1 MKKIA
6 SLLVALTLV
15 LTAVSAMAETVTF
28 TVGFDPDYPPYS
40 YMGDDGAYTGFDLE
54 MAQAVCDILGWEYT
68 EYPVNW
74 DTKDLELNAGAC
86 DCIWS
91 GFTINGRE
99 DEYTWSFPYVD
110 NSQVILT
117 TPDSGIVTEAD
128 LSGMLVGVQ
137 IATSAQELLES
148 EDEGGLKALADTFA
162 GVQVFDSYVTAA
174 AELKAG
180 SVDALII
187 DIGVAKF
194 YVNSEPDNYA
204 IGDSV
209 ASEQYGIGFRLGDT
223 DLCAQV
229 EDAVMQLVNDG
240 TYQTLAEKY
249 GLEDFIC
256 LEPSAE

>member
-1 MKKIA
+1 MKKIV
-6 SLLVALTLV
+6 SILVALTL
-15 LTAVSAMAETVTF
+15 LLGAMGAMAETYTF

-54 MAQAVCDILGWEYT
+54 MAKAVCEKLGWEYA

-86 DCIWS
+86 ECIWS

-99 DEYTWSFPYVD
+99 AEYTWSFPYVD

-117 TPDSGIVTEAD
+117 APDSGIATQAD
-128 LSGMLVGVQ
+128 LAGKLVGVQ

-148 EDEGGLKALADTFA
+148 EEEGGLKPLADTFA
-162 GVQVFDSYVTAA
+162 STQVFDSYVTAA

-194 YVNSEPDNYA
+194 YVDSEPDNYA
-204 IGDSV
+204 IGEAV
-209 ASEQYGIGFRLGDT
+209 ASEQYGVGFRIGEEELRD
-223 DLCAQV
+223 QV
-229 EDAVMQLVNDG
+229 EDAIMQLVSDG
-240 TYQTLAEKY
+240 TYQALAEKY

-256 LEPSAE
+256 LVAE

>member
-1 MKKIA
+1 MKKIV
-6 SLLVALTLV
+6 SFLVVAMLMLG
-15 LTAVSAMAETVTF
+15 TAGAMAETF
-28 TVGFDPDYPPYS
+28 TVGFDPNYPPYS

-54 MAQAVCDILGWEYT
+54 MAKAVCDVLGLEYA

-74 DTKDLELNAGAC
+74 DTKDLELYAGAC

-99 DEYTWSFPYVD
+99 SEYAWSFPYVD

-117 TPDSGIVTEAD
+117 TPDSGITSEAD
-128 LSGMLVGVQ
+128 LAGKLVGVQ

-148 EDEGGLKALADTFA
+148 EEEGGLKALADTFA
-162 GVQVFDSYVTAA
+162 TTQVFDSYVTAA

-194 YVNSEPDNYA
+194 YVNSESENYV

-209 ASEQYGIGFRLGDT
+209 ATEQYGIGFRLGEE
-223 DLCAQV
+223 DLRDQV
-229 EDAVMQLVNDG
+229 EGAIMQLVNDG
-240 TYQTLAEKY
+240 TYQALAEKY
-249 GLEDFIC
+249 ELQDFIC
-256 LEPSAE
+256 LTPEAQ

>member
-1 MKKIA
+1 MKKIV
-6 SLLVALTLV
+6 SILVALTLV
-15 LTAVSAMAETVTF
+15 LGAASAMAETF

-54 MAQAVCDILGWEYT
+54 MAQAVCKVLGWEYE

-99 DEYTWSFPYVD
+99 EEYTWSFPYVD

-117 TPDSGIVTEAD
+117 TPDSGIVTAED
-128 LSGMLVGVQ
+128 LAGKLIGVQ

-148 EDEGGLKALADTFA
+148 EEEGGLKTLADTFA
-162 GVQVFDSYVTAA
+162 GIQVVDSYVTAA
-174 AELKAG
+174 TELKAG
-180 SVDALII
+180 SVDALVI

-194 YVNSEPDNYA
+194 YVNSEPENYV
-204 IGDSV
+204 IGDAV
-209 ASEQYGIGFRLGDT
+209 AMEQYGIGFRLDDT
-223 DLCAQV
+223 KTCEAV
-229 EDAVMQLVNDG
+229 EGAIMQLVNDG
-240 TYQTLAEKY
+240 TYQMLAEKY

-256 LEPSAE
+256 LVPDEE